1 MSFVL
6 YSPMGFLIPS
16 MTRLLSGLIMV
27 NLKFLTV
34 DLIAVGTLSV
44 LGINTC
50 GDGSQLES
58 HAPEYGY
65 AHVLLLWGTGFSK
78 CYDLQRSH
86 SKYAT
91 LLQLQVSYFI
101 ALGSG
106 GGMTSYV
113 NNPTFGQGFTQLLPT
128 HYLDK
133 IGFTYTLSHKNSSKS
148 LY

>member
-1 MSFVL
+1 M
-6 YSPMGFLIPS
+6 YSSVSFLILWI
-16 MTRLLSGLIMV
+16 TRLLSGLIIV
-27 NLKFLTV
+27 NLKFLTE
-34 DLIAVGTLSV
+34 DLIAFGTPSV

-58 HAPEYGY
+58 HVPGYGY
-65 AHVLLLWGTGFSK
+65 AHDVLLLWGTGFWK
-78 CYDLQRSH
+78 CYDKGIILNMLL
-86 SKYAT
+86 

-106 GGMTSYV
+106 GGVTSSV
-113 NNPTFGQGFTQLLPT
+113 INPTFGQGFTQVLPT

-133 IGFTYTLSHKNSSKS
+133 IGFTYTLSHKNSPKS